1 MMCIYDM
8 KAAAKDYFGI
18 NDLYVPT
25 CRLFTQIKR
34 ESVFREGRNSMQN
47 SMKRVR
53 HIATAVLVVLILL
66 MTATTVFASTVSY
79 SNVSI
84 GNGEY

>member
-1 MMCIYDM
+1 
-8 KAAAKDYFGI
+8 
-18 NDLYVPT
+18 
-25 CRLFTQIKR
+25 
-34 ESVFREGRNSMQN
+34 MQN

-53 HIATAVLVVLILL
+53 HIATAILVVLILL

-84 GNGEY
+84 GISALHQL